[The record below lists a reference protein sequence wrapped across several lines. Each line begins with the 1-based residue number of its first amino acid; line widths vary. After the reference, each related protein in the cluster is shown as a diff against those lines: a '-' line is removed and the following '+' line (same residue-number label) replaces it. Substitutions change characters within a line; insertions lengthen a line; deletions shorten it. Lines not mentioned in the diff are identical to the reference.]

1 MPPPPSTSH
10 RPRPTL
16 DAYSA
21 CLPARVRLGVG
32 RHLNTVSASGGPCPT
47 QAELVRRERSTG
59 HMMVPRISSPF
70 SSPGSGSRLLIVR
83 SPPIHER
90 RSINHTGGQNDAPQ
104 IRRATEKI
112 KPTPNDQTPD
122 TMATAPSNIRYKNPI
137 DRTLKTPDRP
147 FAVSSFLFP
156 LASCPRILDLTWR
169 WPPMAVETGT
179 ITVKPACRQAGA
191 AWPRPARLG
200 AQGRRHH
207 ACPPLA
213 ETPSPREV
221 LTDDD

>member
-1 MPPPPSTSH
+1 MTLLPTPPPPSTSRH
-10 RPRPTL
+10 PRATL
-16 DAYSA
+16 DAYRA
-21 CLPARVRLGVG
+21 CLQAGTL
-32 RHLNTVSASGGPCPT
+32 TTCPPT
-47 QAELVRRERSTG
+47 AELVRLWRSTS
-59 HMMVPRISSPF
+59 HMTIPRISSPF

-122 TMATAPSNIRYKNPI
+122 TIATAPSITQVRKAL
-137 DRTLKTPDRP
+137 DRSRSLSPP
-147 FAVSSFLFP
+147 P
-156 LASCPRILDLTWR
+156 LPRILNPPGGG
-169 WPPMAVETGT
+169 PPMPVETGT
-179 ITVKPACRQAGA
+179 ITVKPACQQAGA
-191 AWPRPARLG
+191 AWPRPARLD

-207 ACPPLA
+207 ACPPPA
-213 ETPSPREV
+213 ETSSPREV